1 MFLARIDGTLT
12 STAKHPSLEGAR
24 FLIGQR
30 LEADGSCSGG
40 PLVILDRLGAPRG
53 GVVLV
58 STDGDALRAV
68 HGNNVP
74 ARLSVIG
81 LLSSGEGAVS

>member
-12 STAKHPSLEGAR
+12 STAKHPSLEGSR

-30 LEADGSCSGG
+30 LEADGSDSGE
-40 PLVILDRLGAPRG
+40 PLVLLDTLGARHG
-53 GVVLV
+53 SIVLV
-58 STDGDALRAV
+58 TTDGDALRAV

-74 ARLSVIG
+74 ARNSVIG
-81 LLSSGEGAVS
+81 LVHSVQGELP